1 MRLIADMIAFTVDE
15 VPRWNPINIC
25 SYHLQEAGATPVQE
39 IAYALST
46 AVAVLDRVRERVD
59 DETFPRVFGR
69 ISFFVNA
76 GIRFVEEHAKLRAMG
91 QLWEEIGRSRYGV
104 DDERLLRFRYGV
116 QVNSLGLTESQP
128 ENNIIRIVLE
138 ALGVTMGRDARA
150 RALQL
155 PAWNEALGLPR
166 PWDQQWSLRIQ
177 QILAYETD
185 LLEYPDI
192 FRGSRVMDGLVEELM
207 AGAREEMAVVAERG
221 GAVEAVP
228 YMKTQLVESHRER
241 VRRIESGEL
250 RVVGQNCFV
259 EAEPSPLQA
268 DEDGGILRVDPSVEA
283 AAVSALDAWRSTR
296 EGAAVSAALEEL
308 GRAAEDPSV
317 NLMPFTLACARAGAT
332 TGEWAA
338 TLRAVFGEYR
348 APTGVG
354 EAAAGRVD
362 AELAS
367 LHERVERVSE
377 ALGRRIKI
385 LVGKPGLDGHSN
397 GAEQIAVRARDA
409 GMDVVYEGIRLTPA
423 RIARTAVDEGVHVVG
438 LSILSG
444 SHASLIP
451 EVLRELEEAG
461 ASVPVV
467 VGGII
472 PPGDEAALRE
482 AGVAR
487 VYTPK
492 DFEVSRIMSDIV
504 DLVAEHHGVAAVS

>member
-1 MRLIADMIAFTVDE
+1 M
-15 VPRWNPINIC
+15 
-25 SYHLQEAGATPVQE
+25 
-39 IAYALST
+39 
-46 AVAVLDRVRERVD
+46 
-59 DETFPRVFGR
+59 
-69 ISFFVNA
+69 SFFVNA

-91 QLWEEIGRSRYGV
+91 RLWEQLGRERYGV
-104 DDERLLRFRYGV
+104 DDERMLRFRYGV

-138 ALGVTMGRDARA
+138 ALAVTMGRDARA

-192 FRGSRVMDGLVEELM
+192 FTGSKVMDGLVDELV
-207 AGAREEMAVVAERG
+207 AGAREEMQVVAEHG
-221 GAVEAVP
+221 GAVAAVP

-241 VRRIESGEL
+241 VRRIEAGEL
-250 RVVGQNCFV
+250 KVVGQNTYI
-259 EAEPSPLQA
+259 EAEPSPLQEG
-268 DEDGGILRVDPSVEA
+268 EDGGILRVDPAVEQSAIDAVQRWREGRDEA
-283 AAVSALDAWRSTR
+283 AAASAL
-296 EGAAVSAALEEL
+296 EAL
-308 GRAAEDPSV
+308 RAAAADPDV
-317 NLMPFTLACARAGAT
+317 NIMPATLDAARAGLT
-332 TGEWAA
+332 TGEWSAA
-338 TLRAVFGEYR
+338 LRDVFGEYR

-354 EAAAGRVD
+354 DAAAAPSDDALRALRDRVD
-362 AELAS
+362 E
-367 LHERVERVSE
+367 VSD

-444 SHASLIP
+444 SHAELIP
-451 EVLRELEEAG
+451 TVLAELREAG
-461 ASVPVV
+461 ADVPVV

-472 PPGDEAALRE
+472 PPADEVALLD

-492 DFEVSRIMSDIV
+492 DFEVTRIMGDIV
-504 DLVAEHHGVAAVS
+504 SLVAERNGVVAVS